1 MITLYKYK
9 SIEHIEDIIVNN
21 RLFCSRFD
29 NLNDPMEWAFVS
41 DCEEQRIS
49 KLIKDTD
56 KDKWRI
62 CCLSKLEQN
71 GLMWSIYGDEHRG
84 VCIEVVVDET
94 EFKQYKNNDINANWI
109 YGDIEYIDNPVK
121 ITNDSNNIIKQV
133 LWTKSIQWE
142 HEKEVR
148 FVHKL
153 CGNETS
159 AYLPVKIKHIFLGKR
174 MKAED
179 KLYIERLCKAFDINY
194 KSMDCSDA
202 PEINFWSKDNDGHCN
217 NISDKK

>member
-1 MITLYKYK
+1 MKTLYKYK
-9 SIEHIEDIIVNN
+9 STEHIEDIIVNR
-21 RLFCSRFD
+21 RLFCSQFD
-29 NLNDPMEWAFVS
+29 NLNDPMEWAFIS
-41 DCEEQRIS
+41 DCEKQRIS
-49 KLIKDTD
+49 ELIKDTD

-84 VCIEVVVDET
+84 VCIEVEVDET
-94 EFKQYKNNDINANWI
+94 EYSKLEHQDVHATKYYD
-109 YGDIEYIDNPVK
+109 DIEYIDSPVT
-121 ITNDSNNIIKQV
+121 INIKDDIKRV
-133 LWTKSIQWE
+133 LWAKSIQWE

-159 AYLPVKIKHIFLGKR
+159 AYLPIKIKHIFLGKR

-179 KLYIERLCKAFDINY
+179 KLYIERLCKAFGIDC

-202 PEINFWSKDNDGHCN
+202 PAINFWSKAIDGDCN
-217 NISDKK
+217 TISD